1 MHLGERAQ
9 RMRDVFRSRPYVLA
23 GGVLAVSMLFAA
35 ASAFACGYHNPS
47 DIARGTMNFIYP
59 KSLYVRTAVWQAQDR
74 GLLPPR
80 PRRVIKD
87 LFAYQRTTA
96 GLENLGGA
104 LSPAPDRQFGFTLVL
119 LDSMLWTRYAAGT
132 EGFDVSVHVSG
143 PAKNEAVLV
152 TEGAVV
158 QALNAG
164 VISFDTAEAHGLVRL
179 YGPVDQQGNVRA
191 VMRGQPDDAQSKVP
205 DSQLEAA
212 G

>member
-1 MHLGERAQ
+1 MRAVP
-9 RMRDVFRSRPYVLA
+9 RIRPYMSA
-23 GGVLAVSMLFAA
+23 GGVLVAGLLFAA

-87 LFAYQRTTA
+87 LFAYQRTTV
-96 GLENLGGA
+96 GLEELGGT
-104 LSPAPDRQFGFTLVL
+104 LAPTPQPQFGFTVVL
-119 LDSMLWTRYAAGT
+119 LDSMLWTRYAAGN
-132 EGFDVSVHVSG
+132 EGYDVSVHVSG

-164 VISFDTAEAHGLVRL
+164 VISFDTAEAHGLIRL
-179 YGPVDQQGNVRA
+179 YGPADQQGNVRA
-191 VMRGQPDDAQSKVP
+191 VMRGQPENTQSKVP
-205 DSQLEAA
+205 ESELEAA